1 MSLIY
6 FKINSENVVTEA
18 EYFDVNNIE
27 QSTFPDEKFLTDGNR
42 PLAEEDYDTV
52 PVNTWIDTD
61 TVLLEQ
67 RNSPVVNDINGCVY
81 DHSSKTFSSE

>member
-6 FKINSENVVTEA
+6 FKINSENIVTEA
-18 EYFDVNNIE
+18 VYFEPDDY
-27 QSTFPDEKFLTDGNR
+27 PDEKYWTNIFEETL

-52 PVNTWIDTD
+52 PIDTWIDTD

-67 RNSPVVNDINGCVY
+67 RKSPVIDNINRCLY
-81 DHSSKTFSSE
+81 NRSSKTFSEV